1 MSSVLLP
8 AFASRLNSM
17 KSKPELWEGREDLI
31 GWIHRQGTI
40 TGLELVDF
48 NYPEHLEGY
57 SLAEVKI
64 ALSEAGLSTGA
75 VCLRYPKHFSLGAF
89 TNPAAS
95 LRREA
100 IQLTLNA
107 GQWARE
113 LGARELIVWPA
124 YDGYGYPLQV
134 NYSELWQYVV
144 QGFREVCDF
153 FPELRVSLEPKPT
166 EPRRYFIQN
175 TTGAGLLMVLEV
187 DRENMGLT
195 LDFGHCLMAGE
206 NPAQS
211 VALVGKQKKLWGM
224 QLNDGFVRPGCE
236 DGMLLG
242 SVHPQQTLE
251 CLLWLQRI
259 QYDGHLYF
267 DTFPINEDPVREAA
281 ANIRRCTR
289 WWNQAAELEAK
300 GLSNWQSDHDI
311 LKTFEA
317 MEEL

>member
-1 MSSVLLP
+1 MSSVLPP

-40 TGLELVDF
+40 SGLELVDF

-57 SLAEVKI
+57 SLSEIKI

-75 VCLRYPKHFSLGAF
+75 VCLRYPKHFSLGTF
-89 TNPAAS
+89 TNPAAA

-113 LGARELIVWPA
+113 LGAKELIVWPA
-124 YDGYGYPLQV
+124 YDGYDYPLQV
-134 NYSELWQYVV
+134 NYNELWQYVV

-211 VALVGKQKKLWGM
+211 VALVGKHKKLWGM

-251 CLLWLQRI
+251 CLLWLQRT

-267 DTFPINEDPVREAA
+267 DTFPINEDPVREAE

-289 WWNQAAELEAK
+289 WWNQAADLEAK
-300 GLSNWQSDHDI
+300 GLGNWQSDHDI

>member
-1 MSSVLLP
+1 MLKKLVSSLNPIIDVKFLIPAKFINLHNPFIMSSVLP

-17 KSKPELWEGREDLI
+17 KSKPELWEGPEDLI

-100 IQLTLNA
+100 IQLTECWSMGEGA
-107 GQWARE
+107 S
-113 LGARELIVWPA
+113 ARELIVWPA
-124 YDGYGYPLQV
+124 YDGMTILSGKLR
-134 NYSELWQYVV
+134 ELWQYVV
-144 QGFREVCDF
+144 QSFREVCDF

-195 LDFGHCLMAGE
+195 LDFGHCMMAGE

-211 VALVGKQKKLWGM
+211 VSMVGKHKKLWGM
-224 QLNDGFVRPGCE
+224 QLNDGCPSRRRWDAPWFCSSTT
-236 DGMLLG
+236 DLGMPPLA
-242 SVHPQQTLE
+242 STYS
-251 CLLWLQRI
+251 I
-259 QYDGHLYF
+259 
-267 DTFPINEDPVREAA
+267 
-281 ANIRRCTR
+281 
-289 WWNQAAELEAK
+289 
-300 GLSNWQSDHDI
+300 
-311 LKTFEA
+311 
-317 MEEL
+317 

>member
-1 MSSVLLP
+1 
-8 AFASRLNSM
+8 
-17 KSKPELWEGREDLI
+17 
-31 GWIHRQGTI
+31 
-40 TGLELVDF
+40 
-48 NYPEHLEGY
+48 
-57 SLAEVKI
+57 
-64 ALSEAGLSTGA
+64 
-75 VCLRYPKHFSLGAF
+75 
-89 TNPAAS
+89 
-95 LRREA
+95 
-100 IQLTLNA
+100 
-107 GQWARE
+107 
-113 LGARELIVWPA
+113 
-124 YDGYGYPLQV
+124 
-134 NYSELWQYVV
+134 
-144 QGFREVCDF
+144 
-153 FPELRVSLEPKPT
+153 
-166 EPRRYFIQN
+166 
-175 TTGAGLLMVLEV
+175 
-187 DRENMGLT
+187 
-195 LDFGHCLMAGE
+195 MAGE

-242 SVHPQQTLE
+242 SLHPQQTLE